1 MEYQP
6 SVELLEATLEFPGPF
21 LFKVVGADDDNFV
34 GRVVAAVRSCLP
46 EDVEP
51 AISVRRTASGRHA
64 CVTIEP
70 TVERAADVITI
81 YGKLRELTGVSMLF

>member
-6 SVELLEATLEFPGPF
+6 SVELLEATHEFPGPF
-21 LFKVVGADDDNFV
+21 MFKVVGYGDDNFV
-34 GRVVAAVRSCLP
+34 GRVVAAVRSCVP

-51 AISVRRTASGRHA
+51 AFSVRRTASGRHA

-81 YGKLRELTGVSMLF
+81 YGKLRDVAGVTMLF

>member
-6 SVELLEATLEFPGPF
+6 SLELLEATHEFPGPF
-21 LFKVVGADDDNFV
+21 MFKVVGFDEDNFT
-34 GRVVAAVRSCLP
+34 GRVLASVRACLP
-46 EDVEP
+46 EEVEP
-51 AISVRRTASGRHA
+51 AFSVRRTASGKHA

-81 YGKLRELTGVSMLF
+81 YRKLKDVAGVTMLF